1 MLNSTLI
8 HPNSSLLCFFPSTL
22 FKVNTTFIGEKKV
35 LIHIPYQ
42 TSIIPI
48 RHPKPD
54 MSPALAAEFADS
66 EIKRFDREM
75 CNALS
80 ISLK

>member
-1 MLNSTLI
+1 MLLNVDATI
-8 HPNSSLLCFFPSTL
+8 
-22 FKVNTTFIGEKKV
+22 IGEKKV

>member
-1 MLNSTLI
+1 M
-8 HPNSSLLCFFPSTL
+8 
-22 FKVNTTFIGEKKV
+22 

>member
-1 MLNSTLI
+1 MLLN
-8 HPNSSLLCFFPSTL
+8 
-22 FKVNTTFIGEKKV
+22 VNTTVLGEKKV